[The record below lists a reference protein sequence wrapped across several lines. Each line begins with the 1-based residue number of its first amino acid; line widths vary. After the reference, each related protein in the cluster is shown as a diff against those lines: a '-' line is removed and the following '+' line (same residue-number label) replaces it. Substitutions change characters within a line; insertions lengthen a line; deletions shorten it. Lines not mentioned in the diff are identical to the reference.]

1 MILLNLIQL
10 DYEYFNSLNPKPFK
24 FYPSQI
30 DHKWKVVV
38 KSNKLNAEQ
47 FIRLDFNN
55 FRFDSKNNKKLGFPY
70 NHLILVYGPV
80 YCCCS
85 TFIDLAY
92 CHHIL
97 AINRLELANIIL
109 DQTYVKPVEP
119 RRLFVRKTTKGRPKQ
134 TKGKALVIE

>member
-1 MILLNLIQL
+1 MCT
-10 DYEYFNSLNPKPFK
+10 S
-24 FYPSQI
+24 
-30 DHKWKVVV
+30 
-38 KSNKLNAEQ
+38 
-47 FIRLDFNN
+47 
-55 FRFDSKNNKKLGFPY
+55 
-70 NHLILVYGPV
+70 
-80 YCCCS
+80 YCCFL

-97 AINRLELANIIL
+97 AINKLELANIIL